1 MNPFEFLNNAIVNV
15 LTGLTERYGTRSPNY
30 VPPSNPVPPPRSTMR
45 DIPFGPYQP
54 LINEAERVK
63 DALNERNRR
72 QKESIDAA
80 LREY

>member
-15 LTGLTERYGTRSPNY
+15 LTGLTERYGARSPNY
-30 VPPSNPVPPPRSTMR
+30 SNPVPQPRSTMR

-63 DALNERNRR
+63 DALNEQTRR
-72 QKESIDAA
+72 KQQIIDEQ
-80 LREY
+80 LGRY

>member
-30 VPPSNPVPPPRSTMR
+30 VPPSNPVPQPRPTTS
-45 DIPFGPYQP
+45 DIPFD
-54 LINEAERVK
+54 LINRARQVVG
-63 DALNERNRR
+63 DLNDQTRR
-72 QKESIDAA
+72 KEQIIKEQ

>member
-30 VPPSNPVPPPRSTMR
+30 PVPQSRSTMR

-63 DALNERNRR
+63 DALNEQTRR
-72 QKESIDAA
+72 KQQIIDEQ
-80 LREY
+80 LGRY

>member
-30 VPPSNPVPPPRSTMR
+30 VPPSNPVPQPRPTMR

-54 LINEAERVK
+54 LINEAGRVK
-63 DALNERNRR
+63 DALNEQTRR
-72 QKESIDAA
+72 KQQIIDEQ
-80 LREY
+80 LGRY

>member
-30 VPPSNPVPPPRSTMR
+30 PVPQPRPTMR

-63 DALNERNRR
+63 DALNEQTRR
-72 QKESIDAA
+72 KQEIID
-80 LREY
+80 RELGRY